1 MEYSMRWV
9 REHVEVYD
17 HTGRFL
23 FSADSES
30 EARRELEEDFHAAA
44 CPQKGRGT
52 AKAALLFYPSHRAVK
67 HHALQ
72 KIDSKKERDP
82 ARKPSHKPSSCSK
95 MDIPAHPPCSGPPDS
110 DG

>member
-1 MEYSMRWV
+1 MGHALPYTVAIRYRRERAIMAYSMRWV

-44 CPQKGRGT
+44 
-52 AKAALLFYPSHRAVK
+52 
-67 HHALQ
+67 
-72 KIDSKKERDP
+72 
-82 ARKPSHKPSSCSK
+82 
-95 MDIPAHPPCSGPPDS
+95 
-110 DG
+110 